1 LGNGKTSRLIEN
13 AMSQSY
19 HTDFYAWTMEQ
30 ATLLREGRL
39 ASADVANIAEEIESM
54 GRAEKRELVNRLT
67 ILLLHL
73 LKWHF
78 QPGFRSASWNSS
90 IREQRIRLR
99 DHLDDNPSLK
109 AELDDAFARAYKLAV
124 IAAARETGLPEA
136 DFPKTRPYDFKQVV
150 GDEFW
155 PD

>member
-1 LGNGKTSRLIEN
+1 
-13 AMSQSY
+13 MSQSY
-19 HTDFYAWTMEQ
+19 HTDFYAWAIEQ
-30 ATLLREGRL
+30 AALLREGRL
-39 ASADVANIAEEIESM
+39 ASADIANIAEEIESM

-67 ILLLHL
+67 VLLLHL